1 MRSIANDRWEAEF
14 AVEELGRYVYTIVA
28 WVDAYRTWALDLA
41 KRVKASVDIS
51 VDALHGVKLL
61 QAAASRA
68 KGVDKQELTYAAE
81 RLRELSREDP
91 KMAPQ
96 SDCASCHAKI
106 RKWRPSSRRTAICWS
121 SPPAIVISA
130 RKCGTKGNWV
140 LLLTR

>member
-28 WVDAYRTWALDLA
+28 WVDAYGTWALDLA
-41 KRVKASVDIS
+41 KRVKAGVDIS

-81 RLRELSREDP
+81 RLRELGRHFRIF
-91 KMAPQ
+91 A
-96 SDCASCHAKI
+96 
-106 RKWRPSSRRTAICWS
+106 
-121 SPPAIVISA
+121 
-130 RKCGTKGNWV
+130 
-140 LLLTR
+140 